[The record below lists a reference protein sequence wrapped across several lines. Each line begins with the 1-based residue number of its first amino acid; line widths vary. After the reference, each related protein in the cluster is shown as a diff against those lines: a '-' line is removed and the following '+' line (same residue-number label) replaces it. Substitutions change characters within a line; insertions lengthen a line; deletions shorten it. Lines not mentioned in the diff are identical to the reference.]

1 MFIILSLTIIVPMVA
16 IIRTQVS
23 ALTVRRV
30 AILVASAAFHLQA
43 AQLRC
48 MTRRLTDP
56 ASNAGV
62 ELEFAVLTIMWDET
76 QQTVSLAAAAG
87 TSSGQQ
93 SSTWQTCVM
102 KFRLIYGWCGAVF
115 VYDYHC
121 PPIPLISNAG
131 KHIYSAMMAH
141 PVCKPMW
148 SFARACF
155 QKSKYNAILH
165 FMDGCTFTVTRRR
178 VDHCQRPSRARAFVS
193 STTPTICASWTCS
206 TAWTCQS

>member
-1 MFIILSLTIIVPMVA
+1 MVA

-48 MTRRLTDP
+48 MTRRPTDP

-62 ELEFAVLTIMWDET
+62 ELEFTVLTIMWDET

-155 QKSKYNAILH
+155 QKSK
-165 FMDGCTFTVTRRR
+165 
-178 VDHCQRPSRARAFVS
+178 
-193 STTPTICASWTCS
+193 ASAGG
-206 TAWTCQS
+206 TALD